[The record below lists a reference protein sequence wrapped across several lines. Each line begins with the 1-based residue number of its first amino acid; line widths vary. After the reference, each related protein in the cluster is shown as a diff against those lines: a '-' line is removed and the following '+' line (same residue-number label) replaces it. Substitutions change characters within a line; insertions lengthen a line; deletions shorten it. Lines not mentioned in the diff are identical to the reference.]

1 MANKNSNFPS
11 NQLNEL
17 PPEVCRATVDNLK
30 ELSQRGK
37 PETETELRERID
49 QYFDFCAT
57 KGFRPGIETLCLA
70 LGGISRQSLWVWCN
84 GGGGKS
90 QEWADICNAAKQF
103 IIGFLEQLS
112 MTGKINPANSI
123 FYLKNWAGYFD
134 TVTMEPIS
142 TVKRVLSAS
151 ELPHLGDM
159 TEDTAQQ
166 DLDKLSQLDRSVNVT
181 SSSELPRLGD

>member
-17 PPEVCRATVDNLK
+17 SPEVCKATVDNLR
-30 ELSQRGK
+30 ELSRRGK
-37 PETETELRERID
+37 PETEAELQERID

-84 GGGGKS
+84 GGAGKS
-90 QEWADICNAAKQF
+90 QEWVDICNTAKQF

-123 FYLKNWAGYFD
+123 FYLKNWAGYSD
-134 TVTMEPIS
+134 AVTMEPVS
-142 TVKRVLSAS
+142 TVQKVLTV
-151 ELPHLGDM
+151 D
-159 TEDTAQQ
+159 
-166 DLDKLSQLDRSVNVT
+166 
-181 SSSELPRLGD
+181 ELPRLDVSEEEDVLPAFDLPRLGQEDTIND